1 VTPGAEIVID
11 AGDLRPGLHL
21 NMLGADGPGKSEASV
36 GAVSS
41 CALFCDEW
49 QQASH
54 GGELTAA
61 VEAGLVTRDQVTELG
76 AVLAGEAAGRPGP
89 DAVTL
94 FDSTGLAIQDLAVA
108 AAALEAWR
116 DGRVEAQTVHL

>member
-1 VTPGAEIVID
+1 
-11 AGDLRPGLHL
+11 
-21 NMLGADGPGKSEASV
+21 MLGADGPGKSEASID
-36 GAVSS
+36 AVAS

-49 QQASH
+49 EQASH

-61 VEAGLVTRDQVTELG
+61 VEAGAVRRDQVTELG
-76 AVLAGEAAGRPGP
+76 AVLAGDAPGRPDL

-108 AAALEAWR
+108 MAALEAWR
-116 DGRVEAQTVHL
+116 GGRAEAQTVTL